1 MENSSLNN
9 RDSLIKCKT
18 YLFVVDNTN
27 RYKDYIVDI
36 ITNKSHFGKN
46 NEYIIKIGG
55 INE

>member
-1 MENSSLNN
+1 MKNSSLNN

-46 NEYIIKIGG
+46 NEYVIKIDK
-55 INE
+55 